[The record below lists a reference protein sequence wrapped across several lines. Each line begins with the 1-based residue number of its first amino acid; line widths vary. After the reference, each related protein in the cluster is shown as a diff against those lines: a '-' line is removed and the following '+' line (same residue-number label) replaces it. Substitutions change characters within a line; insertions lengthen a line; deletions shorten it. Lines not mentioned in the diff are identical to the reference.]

1 MFLYGSVNIGSDEM
15 YLCLHDTKPTETYL
29 LISKHHVSDMPRVL
43 KKEKLEHAVL
53 GSPNVIPTYFD
64 LGYVLEGV
72 KRTKVSG
79 KVYEYRTVRVLETI
93 LQTISYCKTYHFL
106 KDCITEDTEYQSLS
120 DLVSEFAASDNDVSF
135 VFKKVNGFYEY
146 LCARKGNIKI
156 ELHSSKKTI
165 PVKTIPFKESTSAV
179 KKKVLKASLVAIT
192 YEQLQQAIDLSWYE
206 QGGKVLKNYRSIKT
220 KEEFE
225 EFVMKPLAQAIKKNQ
240 QSGKKSEVIIGLD
253 TETTG
258 TMICNLSWDN
268 PVKDHCVA
276 IPLSWEDNQA
286 VTIFTDM
293 EYFDSIPNEYVWK
306 RLSTIIERDQ
316 LVPVKTISP
325 DLSLYKQKA
334 LGVSKL
340 TAFDDTHDDA
350 SSYDN
355 ITDHPIPDVPFEP
368 IQFNRDELNIVGHNV
383 MFDGKVAMDFGVLPY
398 FDNDTLQMAFDLNPK
413 VVRGNNKLK
422 ALTHRL
428 FGHETPELEDI
439 LGKGNEDKYKYLTDE
454 RVAIIYGCADADY
467 TRLLYKKLRSIMT
480 DHMYNCYKHQD
491 PPMLN
496 ILYQSEYYG
505 LPMNDTMLKNLAETS
520 KSNLEILK
528 NFMYHYVGGKVYYD
542 TKRRYVEAQ
551 YNSGSISEKE
561 YNDLLN
567 NISVPSDAV
576 YEFEVKASE
585 IRKVMYDILKYPI
598 ISYTD
603 SKNPLP
609 KTDKYVMEKLKKVK
623 SDVPGTYMKKDIL
636 ITGASYDEYEKLLA
650 ANKAKKAKELV
661 LISAEEFNKCKYP
674 LTIVLAKYAELN
686 KEYTSY
692 FKPSLENN
700 LEGKMFKSYS
710 LARIETRRIM
720 NPGQTMK
727 GSLKALE
734 EPYGD
739 DYYTCDFDMSQVE
752 LRIMFSEAGDTRM
765 IEKMKFP
772 ESDVHQETGAIVNHK
787 EAYLVTKKERKN
799 AKKVSF
805 GKPYGL
811 GETKMREDLGY
822 PDTPEGRLLTRKVIS
837 EWEENNSLVVDFL
850 ERSRDEALTE
860 QEISDDLRD
869 FIDAYQRNP
878 ETQEYL
884 RDTDGNRIKKPVSM
898 VKNKLG
904 FYRMFDLSGMD
915 PNHLKSAIG
924 KRGNFR
930 GLDLTDY
937 ERKKI
942 GSIRRAAGNYPI
954 QAFASELF
962 RMILIRFYNRC
973 VKEGI
978 ADKIIWH
985 MLIHDELLCSVHKSI
1000 NPFYLYKIIYE
1011 ECMVTIKD
1019 HTKYFV
1025 GINMGHT
1032 WADCKS
1038 DSREAPVFFV
1048 QRMIKRWDAG
1058 EFAND
1063 TWIDDAWEYIKPYR
1077 QQYIVDRIGEVIR
1090 EIQPGIDDQPINMP
1104 LILDKFTNYT
1114 VRSYLNDYFST
1125 NGNLKQ
1131 PDSNASD
1138 SQKDL
1143 FEKAEWQSK
1152 FDTWAI
1158 QYFGEGKEIIRS
1170 NGKLEKLETIRS
1182 NEIIPID
1189 FNDDTSY
1196 SDLFDDDIHADK
1208 GYWSFDSEDL
1218 RRSWTQYRNDYEEF
1232 NENDDDIFDFS
1243 VKGAT
1248 NVADLIVKK
1257 KDYKNLLLVNK
1268 RLFITVGNRADI
1280 KKCKNFLVN
1289 SEMPTGYKVV
1299 FKTPLGT
1306 ENWITVDDGINLE
1319 KLDQLIN

>member
-1 MFLYGSVNIGSDEM
+1 MFLYGKVSIGSNEFF
-15 YLCLHDTKPTETYL
+15 LCLHDTKPSETYL
-29 LISKHHVSDMPRVL
+29 LISKYHREDLIGMQKGEKPKHV
-43 KKEKLEHAVL
+43 VL
-53 GSPNVIPTYFD
+53 GSPEVIPIYFD
-64 LGYVLEGV
+64 SEYVLEGV

-79 KVYEYRTVRVLETI
+79 KVFEFRSTRTLESVLQAISFCKSYR
-93 LQTISYCKTYHFL
+93 FL
-106 KDCITEDTEYQSLS
+106 KDDIIEDTEYQSLES
-120 DLVSEFAASDNDVSF
+120 VVTEFAASDSNASF
-135 VFKKVNGFYEY
+135 SYKMVNSFYEY
-146 LCARKGNIKI
+146 ICIKKGNMTI
-156 ELHSSKKTI
+156 ELRSNTKTI
-165 PVKTIPFKESTSAV
+165 PIKKIEFKESAVAV
-179 KKKVLKASLVAIT
+179 KKKVLKASLVSIT
-192 YEQLQQAIDLSWYE
+192 YEQLKQAIDLSWYE
-206 QGGKVLKNYRSIKT
+206 KDGKVVKNYRSIKT
-220 KEEFE
+220 IEEFE
-225 EFVMKPLAQAIKKNQ
+225 EFVMKPLAEAIRKNQ
-240 QSGKKSEVIIGLD
+240 KLGKKTSVLIGLD

-258 TMICNLSWDN
+258 TMIHNLSWDN

-306 RLSTIIERDQ
+306 RLSSIIERNQ
-316 LVPVKTISP
+316 LAPMHTLAPSSLKGKDKSVNAVDK
-325 DLSLYKQKA
+325 LS
-334 LGVSKL
+334 
-340 TAFDDTHDDA
+340 AFNDVHDDA
-350 SSYDN
+350 SSFDN
-355 ITDHPIPDVPFEP
+355 IFDHHVPDIWFDPV
-368 IQFNRDELNIVGHNV
+368 QFDRDEINVVGHNV
-383 MFDGKVAMDFGVLPY
+383 MFDGRVAMDYGVLPY

-454 RVAIIYGCADADY
+454 RVAIVYGCADADY

-480 DHMYNCYKHQD
+480 DHMYTCYKHQD
-491 PPMLN
+491 VPMLN

-505 LPMNDTMLKNLAETS
+505 LPMNDKMLKQLAQNSEE
-520 KSNLEILK
+520 NLEILK
-528 NFMYHYVGGKVYYD
+528 DFMYHYVGGKVYYD
-542 TKRRYVEAQ
+542 TKRSAIEAK
-551 YNSGSISEKE
+551 YNSGSITKDE
-561 YNDLLN
+561 YERELN
-567 NISVPSDAV
+567 SISVPNDAV

-598 ISYTD
+598 ISYTEG
-603 SKNPLP
+603 KIPLP
-609 KTDKYVMEKLKKVK
+609 KTDKYVMQKLRKIKDETP
-623 SDVPGTYMKKDIL
+623 STYLKKDIL
-636 ITGASYDEYEKLLA
+636 VAGASYSEYEALLNA
-650 ANKAKKAKELV
+650 HKNKKANEMV
-661 LISAEEFNKCKYP
+661 LISAKEFNACKYP

-752 LRIMFSEAGDTRM
+752 LRIMFSESGDQKM

-772 ESDVHQETGAIVNHK
+772 ESDVHQETAAIVTHK
-787 EAYLVTKKERKN
+787 EAYQVTKKERKH

-811 GETKMREDLGY
+811 GDNSMREELGY
-822 PDTPEGRLLTRKVIS
+822 EDTPEGRLMTRKVVS

-850 ERSRDEALTE
+850 EKSRDEALTE
-860 QEISDDLRD
+860 QELSDDLRD
-869 FIDAYQRNP
+869 FIDGYQRDP
-878 ETQEYL
+878 ETHEYL
-884 RDTDGNRIKKPVSM
+884 RDSAGNKIKKPYSM

-904 FYRMFDLSGMD
+904 FYRMFDLTGID
-915 PNHLKSAIG
+915 PEHLKKAIG

-930 GLDLTDY
+930 DLDLTDF
-937 ERKKI
+937 EKRKI

-954 QAFASELF
+954 QALASELF

-1011 ECMVTIKD
+1011 ECMITIKG
-1019 HTKYFV
+1019 HTRYFV

-1038 DSREAPVFFV
+1038 DSREAPVLFV
-1048 QRMIKRWDAG
+1048 QRMIKRWEAG
-1058 EFAND
+1058 EFAKD

-1090 EIQPGIDDQPINMP
+1090 QIQPDIDSKPINMP
-1104 LILDKFTNYT
+1104 LIKKEFKNYT

-1125 NGNLKQ
+1125 NGTLESL
-1131 PDSNASD
+1131 PFGASN
-1138 SQKDL
+1138 SQRDL
-1143 FEKAEWQSK
+1143 HEEAEWQSK
-1152 FDTWAI
+1152 FDSWAI
-1158 QYFGEGKEIIRS
+1158 QYFGEGKEIMRD
-1170 NGKLEKLETIRS
+1170 NGKLEKLFKIDSEEVITIGC
-1182 NEIIPID
+1182 EED
-1189 FNDDTSY
+1189 LTF
-1196 SDLFDDDIHADK
+1196 SDLFDDNINADK
-1208 GYWSFDSEDL
+1208 DYWSFDSNDL
-1218 RRSWTQYRNDYEEF
+1218 KRSWTKYREEYEEF
-1232 NENDDDIFDFS
+1232 ESDEDVFDFS
-1243 VKGAT
+1243 IKGAS

-1257 KDYKNLLLVNK
+1257 KDYDNLLLVNK
-1268 RLFITVGNRADI
+1268 RLFVSVDSRNGV
-1280 KKCKNFLVN
+1280 KKCKDYL
-1289 SEMPTGYKVV
+1289 SKYKMPTGYKVV
-1299 FKTPLGT
+1299 FKTPLGS
-1306 ENWITVDDGINLE
+1306 ENWITVDDGIDLN
-1319 KLDQLIN
+1319 KLDKLCE